1 LLASF
6 VVVFVLQIVG
16 FCELESNFSHLISV
30 GVEELR
36 HGLPEQETGL
46 AKVPQCSGK
55 ENTGIKALEKVQGW
69 NAKV

>member
-1 LLASF
+1 
-6 VVVFVLQIVG
+6 
-16 FCELESNFSHLISV
+16 LISV

-36 HGLPEQETGL
+36 YGLPKQETGL